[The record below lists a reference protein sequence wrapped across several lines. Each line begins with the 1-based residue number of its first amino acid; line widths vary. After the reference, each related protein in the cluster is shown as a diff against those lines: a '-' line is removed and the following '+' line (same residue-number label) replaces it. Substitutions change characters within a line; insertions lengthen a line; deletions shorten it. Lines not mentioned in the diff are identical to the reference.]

1 MKSFPSNIGRGL
13 RTALSQISIL
23 RLDGASYRCLTG
35 TRPGFFNEVLPICF
49 QPCNAAPTQVKSKR
63 TQSIWLR
70 RLPKGREFGS
80 ISLST
85 FVPLVL
91 GPRSTAK
98 NKQGFLGQFSGW
110 SPASFG
116 VGRPPVS
123 DWSPASSWVGRS
135 PVLGLVATPFLGLVA
150 PSVSGWSP
158 ASFRAGRP
166 PARAYITST
175 NCAIEFTCRTQK
187 EPEHRPGTEHGCPG
201 R

>member
-80 ISLST
+80 TSLST
-85 FVPLVL
+85 FVPLAL
-91 GPRSTAK
+91 GPRNTAK

-110 SPASFG
+110 P
-116 VGRPPVS
+116 PPVLWFVAQHPMS
-123 DWSPASSWVGRS
+123 AFNCD
-135 PVLGLVATPFLGLVA
+135 LVVRTTPNCF
-150 PSVSGWSP
+150 
-158 ASFRAGRP
+158 
-166 PARAYITST
+166 ARKS
-175 NCAIEFTCRTQK
+175 
-187 EPEHRPGTEHGCPG
+187 
-201 R
+201 